1 MTIKTLLG
9 NKGKKS
15 KLVGFT
21 FSTAPVLIL
30 EISDEFK
37 LLPLGMFSIRK
48 AETSSGEW

>member
-21 FSTAPVLIL
+21 FSTAPVLT
-30 EISDEFK
+30 DF
-37 LLPLGMFSIRK
+37 RK
-48 AETSSGEW
+48 FQINSSCCLWECFL